1 MREDRDLPVCR
12 TMLTR
17 LKCGP
22 RISVS
27 TSLEAAVVVPLS
39 PVSVDSA
46 KINTHIYLDIYR
58 REVSLK
64 LQHYYHSSTLR
75 LLNPHLLGT
84 VTKPTTLLWS
94 LQGGKQGLSK
104 KIEEIRITDL
114 GTNLKCK

>member
-1 MREDRDLPVCR
+1 MREYRDLPVCR

-27 TSLEAAVVVPLS
+27 TSLEAAVVAPLS

-46 KINTHIYLDIYR
+46 KINTHIYLAFDR
-58 REVSLK
+58 RKVLLK
-64 LQHYYHSSTLR
+64 LKHYYHSSTLM
-75 LLNPHLLGT
+75 LLNQHLLGT

-94 LQGGKQGLSK
+94 LQGGKQGLSD
-104 KIEEIRITDL
+104 KIEEIIITDL
-114 GTNLKCK
+114 ETNLKCK